1 MITKLRS
8 SARRVSKA
16 HSSAVTRSAAGC
28 TIFSWKEHHL
38 IAKDAGRRM
47 IRPCAGFESVMDPRS
62 LQYFSDLFAQRQ
74 HTIEE
79 RFRPKRTTE
88 DGEFPVGTGER
99 RFLLSHPKRA
109 IRLDV
114 LSTDGGH
121 PPVRTEVRQHVQID
135 PSLCRINAL
144 ASPSA
149 LVIDDRLQR
158 LAQGDLADFR

>member
-16 HSSAVTRSAAGC
+16 HSSAVARSAAGC

-38 IAKDAGRRM
+38 IAKDAGRTM
-47 IRPCAGFESVMDPRS
+47 ASNCAGSRN
-62 LQYFSDLFAQRQ
+62 
-74 HTIEE
+74 
-79 RFRPKRTTE
+79 
-88 DGEFPVGTGER
+88 
-99 RFLLSHPKRA
+99 
-109 IRLDV
+109 
-114 LSTDGGH
+114 
-121 PPVRTEVRQHVQID
+121 ID